1 WVPELGWNDPEL
13 RRVIKLMIPRIA
25 DIGVVS
31 VLTIV
36 TSNILSR
43 LGTGAASA
51 FDWGWR
57 LMQIPETL
65 IGTAMGIVIFPTL
78 SALSSLGDVSGKRD
92 AMSGAVR
99 FIVIGTIPSAV
110 GLILIGRPMISLL
123 ERGAFDASASALVY
137 NTLQFFALG
146 IVVHSVLEVI
156 ARSFYAD
163 KDTLTPLIAALGG
176 FAVNLVA
183 AVVFSNVLAVERMA
197 VFNIAAMST

>member
-43 LGTGAASA
+43 LGEGATSA

-65 IGTAMGIVIFPTL
+65 IGTAMGVVIFPTL
-78 SALSSLGDVSGKRD
+78 SALSSLGDENGKRG
-92 AMSGAVR
+92 AMSGALR
-99 FIVIGTIPSAV
+99 FIYIATIPSAIFLIV
-110 GLILIGRPMISLL
+110 GGRTLISIL
-123 ERGAFDASASALVY
+123 EGNMFD
-137 NTLQFFALG
+137 
-146 IVVHSVLEVI
+146 
-156 ARSFYAD
+156 
-163 KDTLTPLIAALGG
+163 
-176 FAVNLVA
+176 
-183 AVVFSNVLAVERMA
+183 
-197 VFNIAAMST
+197 